1 MPAGAPVQLSAPG
14 HPAEMAVCLGLPR
27 SASTWVYN
35 VARDVLGRRYPA
47 GPIACGFS
55 DDLAAVGAIQSRP
68 VRCFVVKAHN
78 PRGELRALLG
88 ATSVR
93 LLISIRDPRDAVA
106 SLRQSF
112 RLAFHDAAG
121 AVYSSARAVAEIARS
136 HHHLLLR
143 YEDGFPNDVATVERI
158 CEALGCTEEAP
169 VLRSIHH
176 EQSRARVSQK
186 IGELGRRGAFK
197 PAPALATWDPE
208 TQWHP
213 GHLGDGRIGKYA
225 EVLTAAQIR
234 RLEQHFGFFMAQ
246 FSYGCSKG

>member
-1 MPAGAPVQLSAPG
+1 MPAGAPVQLPAPG
-14 HPAEMAVCLGLPR
+14 HPAERVVCLGLPR
-27 SASTWVYN
+27 SGSTWVYN
-35 VARDVLGRRYPA
+35 VARELLGRRYPA

-55 DDLAAVGAIQSRP
+55 DDLAALGAIQSRP
-68 VRCFVVKAHN
+68 VRCFLVKAHN

-88 ATSVR
+88 STNVR

-106 SLRQSF
+106 SLMQSF
-112 RLAFHDAAG
+112 RLAFHEAAC

-158 CEALGCTEEAP
+158 CDALGCTEEAP
-169 VLRSIHH
+169 VLSGIHH
-176 EQSRARVSQK
+176 ELSRAGVSQR
-186 IGELGRRGAFK
+186 IGELGRRGVFK
-197 PAPALATWDPE
+197 PAPAFATWDPK

-213 GHLGDGRIGKYA
+213 DHLGDGRVGKYA
-225 EVLTAAQIR
+225 EVLTAGQIR

-246 FSYGCSKG
+246 FSYGCPKG